1 MLSVPSVSLSTG
13 ATSTYTT
20 TYPSMLYP
28 SSTVVNASALTPS
41 TMFPVL
47 TNPIATISTI
57 PTIPTIGSISTYPTL
72 APILPS
78 VISYPDINSDE
89 KMRRDMTEFYYDKIL
104 NNWLKFHYGD
114 IYKLLIVSAN
124 NVNLVKNVSEAE
136 TNTKSEPS
144 ENATK
149 YHFLVNNYLSKK
161 DVYNLLNK
169 FRKINNI
176 NWWDIKQHNDKFRNF
191 VRHKIT
197 KYMLKQI
204 TQPKTN

>member
-1 MLSVPSVSLSTG
+1 MFSVPSVSLSTG

-57 PTIPTIGSISTYPTL
+57 PTIPTIGSISSYPTL

-89 KMRRDMTEFYYDKIL
+89 KMRRDMTDFYYDKIV

-114 IYKLLIVSAN
+114 IYKLLVVNGN
-124 NVNLVKNVSEAE
+124 NVNLVKNVSDAEA
-136 TNTKSEPS
+136 NNKSDPS

-197 KYMLKQI
+197 KYILKQI